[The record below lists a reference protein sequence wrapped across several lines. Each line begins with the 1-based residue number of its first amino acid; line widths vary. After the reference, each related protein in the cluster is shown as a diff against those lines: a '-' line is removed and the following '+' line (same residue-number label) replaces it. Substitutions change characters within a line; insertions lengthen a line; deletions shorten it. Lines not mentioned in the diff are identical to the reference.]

1 MRSKPKPTALKILQG
16 NPGRRPLNKFEPKPK
31 PEIPSCPVELCDDAK
46 LEWNRLAPH
55 LFSMGLIT
63 VADRAMFAAYCQAFG
78 RWIEAERV
86 LKVEG
91 AILTTDKHNLV
102 QNPRLWVA
110 NKALDQMYKFMSE
123 FGLSPSS
130 RVRLNVSP
138 PVEDEMEEYLN
149 RGKIQRQG

>member
-1 MRSKPKPTALKILQG
+1 
-16 NPGRRPLNKFEPKPK
+16 
-31 PEIPSCPVELCDDAK
+31 
-46 LEWNRLAPH
+46 
-55 LFSMGLIT
+55 
-63 VADRAMFAAYCQAFG
+63 
-78 RWIEAERV
+78 V